1 MISRATSSARSFE
14 PMKPAIAV
22 TTMMNGNIAINTDS
36 AMWLAIAQPSS
47 ALKR

>member
-1 MISRATSSARSFE
+1 VNFAGDAVE

-22 TTMMNGNIAINTDS
+22 TRIRNGNIDIRVDS

-47 ALKR
+47 AAKR